1 MLKLVK
7 KEMIFMEKKQN
18 STRNINISI
27 EYFNNDN
34 FESIMLVKKIDSNKY
49 YLNH

>member
-1 MLKLVK
+1 MK
-7 KEMIFMEKKQN
+7 KKQN

-34 FESIMLVKKIDSNKY
+34 FESIMLLKKIQINIITF
-49 YLNH
+49 